1 VHVDGL
7 QLRYVQKLKR
17 LKIGINTDDGLTKVR
32 DCWLDS
38 PRRLRRSSYS
48 TVDDCLTRVRSRHD
62 SRVPSSQAIDH
73 DWPRFIH
80 SSSVS
85 NAFRL
90 TTQNT
95 NSMLTTQQQQP
106 APASAFPHPPPTNQA
121 YEAKPEI
128 VYGVEEQQV
137 SPNASDE
144 VNNTNNKNPHTKRD
158 LRGAAVAGGLVG
170 LLLGGPIV
178 GAVEAWR
185 RLLNGSLSDAI
196 GFQIVRSPRPWG
208 IRLVSMAA
216 C

>member
-1 VHVDGL
+1 
-7 QLRYVQKLKR
+7 
-17 LKIGINTDDGLTKVR
+17 
-32 DCWLDS
+32 
-38 PRRLRRSSYS
+38 
-48 TVDDCLTRVRSRHD
+48 
-62 SRVPSSQAIDH
+62 
-73 DWPRFIH
+73 
-80 SSSVS
+80 
-85 NAFRL
+85 
-90 TTQNT
+90 
-95 NSMLTTQQQQP
+95 
-106 APASAFPHPPPTNQA
+106 
-121 YEAKPEI
+121 
-128 VYGVEEQQV
+128 V

-185 RLLNGSLSDAI
+185 RLLNGSLSDAT

>member
-90 TTQNT
+90 TTHNSKHKQHVDNT
-95 NSMLTTQQQQP
+95 TTTTRSCFCLSPPSTYKSGVRGKARNCIWSRRATSVSECERRSQQ
-106 APASAFPHPPPTNQA
+106 H
-121 YEAKPEI
+121 E
-128 VYGVEEQQV
+128 
-137 SPNASDE
+137 
-144 VNNTNNKNPHTKRD
+144 
-158 LRGAAVAGGLVG
+158 
-170 LLLGGPIV
+170 
-178 GAVEAWR
+178 
-185 RLLNGSLSDAI
+185 
-196 GFQIVRSPRPWG
+196 
-208 IRLVSMAA
+208 
-216 C
+216 